1 MSPRRPVL
9 LVTGGSGFVGG
20 QVVRKALEEGYN
32 VRVTAR
38 SEDSAR
44 AITSRFPQY
53 SSQLSSV
60 IVPDLTRAE
69 SYRNALEG
77 VTGVVHT
84 ASPFILDPADNV
96 RDLLDPAIKGSIA
109 ILEAIKRWGP
119 SVTRVVATS
128 SFAAVVDDTN
138 GKREGYTYTEKD
150 WNMATYEQAATS
162 ADGAYAYRASKALA
176 EKAMFD
182 WVKEN
187 KPSFSLTTICPP
199 WIYGPYAHEL
209 KRTENLTPSVYLLSK
224 LVDVEDVPSFD
235 FGGYA
240 DSREVAAAHLLA
252 LDVPEAG
259 NQRFIVGQEFR
270 YQTAVDLARDSM
282 PELRDRLPVGK
293 PGYVEP
299 GYSLDGSKAAE
310 ILGLTYMSLGKT
322 VKDTL
327 DQLLRSGHIAAKA

>member
-1 MSPRRPVL
+1 MLSQRPFL

-20 QVVRKALEEGYN
+20 QVVRKALEEGYD

-38 SEDSAR
+38 SDDSAR
-44 AITSRFPQY
+44 AIASRFPQY

-69 SYRNALEG
+69 SYQSALEG

-84 ASPFILDPADNV
+84 ASPFILDPTDNV
-96 RDLLDPAIKGSIA
+96 KDLLDPAIKGSIA

-119 SVTRVVATS
+119 SVARVVATS
-128 SFAAVVDDTN
+128 SFAAVVDETKS
-138 GKREGYTYTEKD
+138 KREGYTYTEKD
-150 WNMATYEQAATS
+150 WNMVTYEQAATS

-182 WVKEN
+182 WVEEN
-187 KPSFSLTTICPP
+187 KPGFSLTTICPP

-209 KRTENLTPSVYLLSK
+209 KQTENLTASVYLFSK
-224 LVDVEDVPSFD
+224 LVDAEDVPSFD
-235 FGGYA
+235 IGGYA
-240 DSREVAAAHLLA
+240 DCREVAAAHLLA
-252 LDVPEAG
+252 LEAPEAG

-282 PELRDRLPVGK
+282 PGLRDRLPVGK

-310 ILGLTYMSLGKT
+310 ILGLTYMTLGET

-327 DQLLRSGHIAAKA
+327 DQLVRSGRIAAKT